1 MFVFSA
7 AQYPILSPLWR
18 YFLFRCIYR
27 YFTSPIRHFICYFHA
42 KGLCSEDFGLNNAKR
57 ILDKYRP
64 EIACFNDDIQG
75 TGCITL
81 AAIMSGLHVS
91 KLKLTEMRVV
101 VFGSGTAG
109 IGIADQIRDAIAVET
124 GNSKEEAVKQIW

>member
-1 MFVFSA
+1 MRS
-7 AQYPILSPLWR
+7 PILQLVQNIMFQYDS
-18 YFLFRCIYR
+18 
-27 YFTSPIRHFICYFHA
+27 FHA
-42 KGLCSEDFGLNNAKR
+42 NCLRSEDFGLTNAKR
-57 ILDKYRP
+57 ILDKHRP

-81 AAIMSGLHVS
+81 AAVMSGLHVS
-91 KLKLTEMRVV
+91 GVKLTEMKVV

-124 GNSKEEAVKQIW
+124 GNPKEDAVKQIWYAK